1 MGQHRKPSGFLRL
14 ALEQKRRL
22 PKCKLSSCSFS
33 DALDL
38 LSDFFSL
45 FNSSSS
51 FFATKRKIATK
62 ISVNRNNS

>member
-51 FFATKRKIATK
+51 FFATKRK
-62 ISVNRNNS
+62 NFC

>member
-22 PKCKLSSCSFS
+22 PKGKLSSCSFS

-38 LSDFFSL
+38 LSHFFRCSIRL
-45 FNSSSS
+45 PHFL
-51 FFATKRKIATK
+51 RRIER